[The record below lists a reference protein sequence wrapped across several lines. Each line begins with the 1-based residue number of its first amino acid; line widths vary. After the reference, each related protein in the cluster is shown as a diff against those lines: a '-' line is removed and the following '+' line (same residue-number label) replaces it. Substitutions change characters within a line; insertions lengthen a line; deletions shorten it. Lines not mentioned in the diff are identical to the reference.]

1 MQPIMPKALHSESDT
16 HEFVA
21 LAANLIDS
29 KWKIAGLTSVFMAV
43 AIAYSVFTPPIF
55 SANALVQVEPKKADI
70 FGLSDISSMLG
81 GASPAATEIELIKSR
96 SVVGKAVKNLRL
108 NIIVQP
114 RYLPGVGYFL
124 AKRYESAN
132 TDLAPPRLG
141 LERYNWGGERAS
153 VTTLEVPDALLE
165 KDLTLRALDDQAYE
179 LLDDDQNLL
188 LQGHVGVE
196 ADQQGVKILVRTLE
210 ANPGARFTV
219 RKEYPMTTIL
229 RLQDD
234 MDVTEKGK
242 DSGIVALSLENRDPE
257 RAKQILNEIGS
268 LYVKQNVERTSAEAA
283 ASLDFLKEQLPSV
296 KQDLEKAESALNAYQ
311 TRKGTVDISVETKAV
326 LDRIVALDT
335 QISQLRLG
343 QLEMDRQYTH
353 EHPAYQALV
362 KQISQLNGQKQALA
376 KGVEAL
382 PETQKELMSLTR
394 DVKVSSEIYTQL
406 LNKSQELDV
415 MRAGAVGNVRLI
427 DSADADMTKPV
438 KPKKLLIILIATF
451 LGAFISVALVLIRKS
466 LNRGVESVEDIEQ
479 FGLPVYASI
488 PQSLLQDEQKPGR
501 SKSLVAGVT
510 SRLLAFSHPTDTA
523 IEALRSL
530 RTSMHFAML
539 ESHNKCVMIS
549 GPSPSVGKTFVS
561 INLAT
566 VIAQAGKRVLLVDGD
581 MRKGYIHEVFGKE
594 AQNGLSDI
602 LVKRSP
608 LSQCIHETEV
618 AGLFFVARGQV
629 PPNPSELLMHANF
642 EAFIRAVDDA
652 FDFIIIDT
660 PPVLAVTDALIIG
673 RHCGTNLMVARFG
686 LSPVKEISYALR
698 KLQQNGV
705 GVGGL
710 IFNGLRRTATNSYGY
725 GGYGYV
731 YDYKSHSH

>member
-1 MQPIMPKALHSESDT
+1 MPPITPNALNSTADK
-16 HEFVA
+16 HEFVV
-21 LAANLIDS
+21 LAANLIES

-43 AIAYSVFTPPIF
+43 AITYSVLTPPIF
-55 SANALVQVEPKKADI
+55 SSNALVQVEPKKADM

-81 GASPAATEIELIKSR
+81 GASPATTEIELIKSR
-96 SVVGKAVKNLRL
+96 SVVGKAVTNLKL
-108 NIIVQP
+108 NIIVSP
-114 RYLPGVGYFL
+114 GYLPVLGYFL

-132 TDLAPPRLG
+132 TDLAPPRFG
-141 LERYNWGGERAS
+141 LQRYNWGGEHAT
-153 VTTLEVPDALLE
+153 VTTLEVPDSLLE
-165 KDLTLRALDDQAYE
+165 KDLTLRALGDQSYE
-179 LLDDDQNLL
+179 LLDDDGNLI
-188 LQGHVGVE
+188 LQGRTGV
-196 ADQQGVKILVRTLE
+196 QQSGQGVKIRVAILE

-229 RLQDD
+229 RLQSD

-257 RAKQILNEIGS
+257 RAKQILNEVGA

-283 ASLDFLKEQLPSV
+283 ASLEFLKDQLPSV
-296 KQDLEKAESALNAYQ
+296 KRDLEKAELALNAYQ
-311 TRKGTVDISVETKAV
+311 MRKGTVDISVETKAV

-335 QISQLRLG
+335 QLSQLRLA
-343 QLEMDRQYTH
+343 QLEMDRHYTH

-362 KQISQLNGQKQALA
+362 RQIGQINNQKQTLA

-382 PETQKELMSLTR
+382 PETQKDLMSLTR

-415 MRAGAVGNVRLI
+415 MRAGTVGNVRLI
-427 DSADADMTKPV
+427 DSADVDMTQPV
-438 KPKKLLIILIATF
+438 KPKKPLIILIATF
-451 LGAFISVALVLIRKS
+451 LGALISVSLVLLRKAMS
-466 LNRGVESVEDIEQ
+466 RGIESVEDIEH

-488 PQSLLQDEQKPGR
+488 PQSLLQEAKKAGR
-501 SKSLVAGVT
+501 SQDLFPANA
-510 SRLLAFSHPTDTA
+510 SRVLAFNHPDDTA

-539 ESHNKCVMIS
+539 ESRNKCVMIS

-561 INLAT
+561 VNLAT
-566 VIAQAGKRVLLVDGD
+566 VIAQTGKRVLLVDGD
-581 MRKGYIHEVFGKE
+581 MRKGYIHEMFRKK
-594 AQNGLSDI
+594 AQSGLSDI
-602 LVKRSP
+602 LVKRAE
-608 LSQCIHETEV
+608 LSECIQKTEV
-618 AGLFFVARGQV
+618 DGLFFIARGQV
-629 PPNPSELLMHANF
+629 PPNPSELLMHPNF
-642 EAFIRAVDDA
+642 EAFVRAVDEA
-652 FDFIIIDT
+652 FDFVIIDT

-673 RHCGTNLMVARFG
+673 RHCGTNLTVARFG

-710 IFNGLRRTATNSYGY
+710 IFNGLRRTASNAYGY
-725 GGYGYV
+725 I
-731 YDYKSHSH
+731 YDYKSQTPETAE